1 MTTRRA
7 WILGTASLLWFAAC
21 RDDKPAAAD
30 SAVVIAPASEPATV
44 PAVNPGWDT
53 GVAGPV
59 MLLSVPDN
67 SASVSVVIPSM
78 TDSTLAST
86 SAFELDSLSG
96 AAVELLNR
104 EGLAGSSV
112 LVLDQ
117 QQQTPEGCVVWPKVR
132 LSEVP
137 PKPWR
142 IGFVR
147 GVVVPLPLDSL
158 ERMSGSDSTFIV
170 RELARLSSMVAEG
183 EDPAFQGLPFSVRK
197 AFRFALPKRS
207 VVVGDIVR
215 RINEEANP
223 REEHLLLIA
232 ERAATGSDGY
242 SSVFNSRVAGAEDA
256 VRTSEILS
264 AVRFVKGNTAAVI
277 VAFDFA
283 DGGRTA
289 LIQRVSDTEWKIT
302 WRSAFSGC

>member
-1 MTTRRA
+1 V
-7 WILGTASLLWFAAC
+7 WIAAC
-21 RDDKPAAAD
+21 RNDKPAAAD
-30 SAVVIAPASEPATV
+30 SAIAIAPAPEPA
-44 PAVNPGWDT
+44 PAPAENAGWDKT
-53 GVAGPV
+53 IAGPV
-59 MLLSVPDN
+59 MLLAVPDN
-67 SASVSVVIPSM
+67 SASVSVVLPSV
-78 TDSTLAST
+78 TDSTLASA

-96 AAVELLNR
+96 AAVELFSR
-104 EGLAGSSV
+104 EGLAGSST
-112 LVLDQ
+112 LVLGQ

-137 PKPWR
+137 PKSWR

-147 GVVVPLPLDSL
+147 GVVVPLVLDSL
-158 ERMSGSDSTFIV
+158 ETMSNSDSTFIV
-170 RELARLSSMVAEG
+170 RELARLSSAVAEG
-183 EDPAFQGLPFSVRK
+183 DDPAFRGLPFSVRK
-197 AFRFALPKRS
+197 AFRFALPKTS

-215 RINEEANP
+215 RIPEEANP

-242 SSVFNSRVAGAEDA
+242 SSLFHSRVAGAEDA
-256 VRTSEILS
+256 VRTSEILG
-264 AVRFVKGNTAAVI
+264 AIRFVKGNTAAVV

-289 LIQRVSDTEWKIT
+289 LVQRVSNSEWRIT

>member
-1 MTTRRA
+1 M
-7 WILGTASLLWFAAC
+7 WIAAC
-21 RDDKPAAAD
+21 RNDKPAAAD
-30 SAVVIAPASEPATV
+30 SAVVISPAPEPVAA
-44 PAVNPGWDT
+44 PAVNPGWDSSI
-53 GVAGPV
+53 AGPV
-59 MLLSVPDN
+59 MLLAVPDN
-67 SASVSVVIPSM
+67 GASVSVVLPSV

-96 AAVELLNR
+96 AAVELFSR
-104 EGLAGSSV
+104 EGLAGSST
-112 LVLDQ
+112 LVLGQ
-117 QQQTPEGCVVWPKVR
+117 QQQTPEGCVIWPRVR

-137 PKPWR
+137 PKSWR

-158 ERMSGSDSTFIV
+158 ETMSNSDSSFIV
-170 RELARLSSMVAEG
+170 RELARLSSAVAEG
-183 EDPAFQGLPFSVRK
+183 DDPAFRGLPFSVRK
-197 AFRFALPKRS
+197 AFRFSLPKTS

-215 RINEEANP
+215 KIPEEASP

-232 ERAATGSDGY
+232 ERAAASSDGY
-242 SSVFNSRVAGAEDA
+242 SSLFHSRVAGAEDA

-264 AVRFVKGNTAAVI
+264 AIRFVKGNTAAIV

-289 LIQRVSDTEWKIT
+289 LVQRVSNSEWRIT